1 MVGLVRVRVRVRAR
15 VGVRVG
21 VSASYNPN
29 PNPNPNVTREQWGMV
44 GGLILTLTQTLTL
57 TMVGGLT
64 HTPALHPQP
73 LLLPLALSL
82 TRRAASYP

>member
-1 MVGLVRVRVRVRAR
+1 M
-15 VGVRVG
+15 
-21 VSASYNPN
+21 
-29 PNPNPNVTREQWGMV
+29 TREQWGMV